1 MVLYLFNFVIVTGVV
16 FLVFCLRRFA
26 QDVRPGHTVVK
37 RAIRKRRPIVLRPM
51 KTPVELAP
59 RRRA

>member
-1 MVLYLFNFVIVTGVV
+1 MVLYLFNFVIVTGVM

-26 QDVRPGHTVVK
+26 QDVRPSHTVK
-37 RAIRKRRPIVLRPM
+37 RAAIRKRTPIMLRPM
-51 KTPVELAP
+51 KKPVELAR